1 MRLVKA
7 KQPSNINKRVLE
19 LLGTDKLE
27 SVRTEEADDYDKDY
41 YLTN

>member
-27 SVRTEEADDYDKDY
+27 SVLKRRTIMIK
-41 YLTN
+41 TTI